1 MFEWITSMMA
11 AGGYLAL
18 AGLMLVENVFPPIPS
33 EVVMP
38 LAGFLAA
45 EGTFTLPLVILTG
58 TLGSVLGATFWY
70 WVGLRLGEERLRR
83 LVARHGRWLTICEA
97 DIHRATDWFRRGG
110 QWAVLIGRC
119 LPGLRT
125 LISVPAGVTR
135 MPLPTFLFF
144 TTLGSLVWIGGLAVL
159 GYALRSEYDRVA
171 GWIDPASWTILAA
184 IMLGYLYRV
193 FRQAGR

>member
-58 TLGSVLGATFWY
+58 TVGSVLGATFWY

-97 DIHRATDWFRRGG
+97 DIDRATDWFRRRG

-184 IMLGYLYRV
+184 IVLGYLYRV